1 MKKSNRKGFT
11 IVELVIVIAVIA
23 ILAAVLIPT
32 FSNLIKKAN
41 ESSDVQAV
49 RQMNTILAAENAFAG
64 GITINDAVK
73 ALEEAGFN
81 GDKYVPLV
89 SGHYFFYDQ
98 DTKQIV
104 YTEYKDGKYNVL
116 FPKDATIE
124 GHALF
129 SLSGDV
135 AKKDYAAPA
144 ISEDG
149 KTATFSIGSAEEFA
163 QLAADFKALTDGGE
177 LENFTTTEV
186 DQITCV
192 TGKHIVINLGGN
204 IDMKGAAFNLN
215 IMDCDFTLN
224 GKGYTISGVVNN
236 SGFALSAQNEEK
248 KTASYG
254 GAFLGYV
261 VNSKVDFNDV
271 TFENCHFGNDQVKA
285 SAIFIG
291 QFTAKGKTA
300 TFNNTKV
307 VNCTVNGL
315 KGVAVY
321 VGHSR
326 PSGVANITFSGS
338 NEVVGCKL
346 NASATAEKTP
356 EDANLVG
363 TIIGRITGTT
373 NVSGA
378 APSFAE
384 VSITSGGNTLDV
396 AGRDIINASKMSDAD
411 NIVVPYTGTSW
422 TNKPNT

>member
-1 MKKSNRKGFT
+1 MKHTNKKGFT

-41 ESSDVQAV
+41 ESSDIQAV
-49 RQMNTILAAENAFAG
+49 RQMNTILAAENAFVG
-64 GITINDAVK
+64 GITINDAVT

-89 SGHYFFYDQ
+89 AGTYFFYDQ
-98 DTKQIV
+98 NTKQIV

-135 AKKDYAAPA
+135 AKAPYDA
-144 ISEDG
+144 PVIDAEKNS
-149 KTATFSIGSAEEFA
+149 ATFTISTAEQFA

-215 IMDCDFTLN
+215 IIDCDFTLN
-224 GKGYTISGVVNN
+224 GNGYTISGVVNN

-291 QFTAKGKTA
+291 PLTVQFTTL
-300 TFNNTKV
+300 V
-307 VNCTVNGL
+307 LL
-315 KGVAVY
+315 KVAVLPLA
-321 VGHSR
+321 V
-326 PSGVANITFSGS
+326 N
-338 NEVVGCKL
+338 
-346 NASATAEKTP
+346 
-356 EDANLVG
+356 
-363 TIIGRITGTT
+363 
-373 NVSGA
+373 
-378 APSFAE
+378 
-384 VSITSGGNTLDV
+384 
-396 AGRDIINASKMSDAD
+396 
-411 NIVVPYTGTSW
+411 
-422 TNKPNT
+422 